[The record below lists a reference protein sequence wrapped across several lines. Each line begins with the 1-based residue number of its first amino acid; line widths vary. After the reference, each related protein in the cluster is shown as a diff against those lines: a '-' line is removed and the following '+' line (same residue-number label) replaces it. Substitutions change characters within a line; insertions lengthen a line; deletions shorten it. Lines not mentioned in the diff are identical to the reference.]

1 MSRPGRVL
9 PALTKTLS
17 VLIAAATLLPALP
30 AAAAPE
36 PPFQIEFPQET
47 EPTEFT
53 SSFGD
58 GRSGGRRHTGNDLM
72 APKMTEVYA
81 AADGII
87 TVIATSS
94 LAGRYIEIAHRDG
107 WSTRYIHLNND
118 DIGTDNGGADW
129 ALTVVPGLRVGSRVM
144 AGQHIGFVGDSG
156 NAEGAG
162 SHTHFEL
169 AYEGGEIDPYPYL
182 TSAFSRAVEI
192 RSRLDRMIVHPGEPN
207 HVS

>member
-1 MSRPGRVL
+1 M
-9 PALTKTLS
+9 LS
-17 VLIAAATLLPALP
+17 VMIATATFIPALP
-30 AAAAPE
+30 AGAAPE

-47 EPTEFT
+47 APTEFS
-53 SSFGD
+53 SSFGA
-58 GRSGGRRHTGNDLM
+58 GRSGGRRHAGNDLM

-87 TVIATSS
+87 TVIDTSS
-94 LAGRYIEIAHRDG
+94 LAGRYIEIAHEQG

-118 DIGTDNGGADW
+118 DLGTDNGSADW
-129 ALTVVPGLRVGSRVM
+129 ALTVVPSLRVGSRVE

-162 SHTHFEL
+162 SHTHFEI
-169 AYEGGEIDPYPYL
+169 AYEGGEIDPYDYL
-182 TSAFSRAVEI
+182 TAAYARAVE
-192 RSRLDRMIVHPGEPN
+192 RQSQTDREIVHPGEIN

>member
-1 MSRPGRVL
+1 MSRPGRVS
-9 PALTKTLS
+9 PALTRILS
-17 VLIAAATLLPALP
+17 VLIAASTFIPALP

-36 PPFQIEFPQET
+36 PPFQLEFPQET
-47 EPTEFT
+47 EPTQF
-53 SSFGD
+53 SSTFGA

-87 TVIATSS
+87 TVIDTSA
-94 LAGRYIEIAHRDG
+94 LAGRYIEIAHQEG

-118 DIGTDNGGADW
+118 DLGSDNGGADW
-129 ALTVVPGLRVGSRVM
+129 ALTVVPGLSVGSRVM

-182 TSAFSRAVEI
+182 TSAYSRAVEV
-192 RSRLDRMIVHPGEPN
+192 RSRVDRVSVHPGEPN

>member
-1 MSRPGRVL
+1 MSHPGRVSL
-9 PALTKTLS
+9 VSTSMLA
-17 VLIAAATLLPALP
+17 VMIAAATFIPALP
-30 AAAAPE
+30 AGAAPE

-47 EPTEFT
+47 GPTEFV
-53 SSFGD
+53 SSFGA

-87 TVIATSS
+87 TVIDTSS
-94 LAGRYIEIAHRDG
+94 LAGRYIEIAHQEG

-118 DIGTDNGGADW
+118 DPGFDNGSADW
-129 ALTVVPGLRVGSRVM
+129 ALTVVPGLVVGSRVE

-169 AYEGGEIDPYPYL
+169 AYDGGEIDPYQFL
-182 TSAFSRAVEI
+182 TAAYSKAVEHQ
-192 RSRLDRMIVHPGEPN
+192 SRLAREIVHPGEPS